1 MAARVL
7 VVDDSM
13 IVRKAVEKMLGD
25 KVEIVSVDS
34 AATARASIV
43 KQRPTLIISDV
54 IMPQEDG
61 FSFSRSVKRHS
72 KLKNIPI
79 LLMSGVVDK
88 ETQQQARAA
97 GAIGVLK
104 KPFSSE
110 ELQKTVA
117 KIFTQLRKRQQQR
130 LAQQKKQQQQAA
142 QEAAVARAQPAPAP
156 TEAASKAASKPASE
170 PTSKPASKPA
180 VSNIALSANAPATS
194 TLASIAAPSPA
205 PPTTTASPK
214 QAAAATTGAQTQK
227 IPRISPQKA
236 AFEFSGTQINQLNE
250 QLQHIL
256 TSANAGCVWLFSA
269 GVAVTEV
276 GHSATNAQDLLIFL
290 YLMRESALMAGKE
303 LKLSNLHEATFEYD
317 KHTLLIHTVHSQDNE
332 SMFIVMLLDENGA
345 LSMARYV
352 LRKALPTIHNIIGQA
367 EA

>member
-142 QEAAVARAQPAPAP
+142 QEAAVARAQPTPAP
-156 TEAASKAASKPASE
+156 TEAASKPASE
-170 PTSKPASKPA
+170 TASKPA
-180 VSNIALSANAPATS
+180 VSGIALSANAPATS

-214 QAAAATTGAQTQK
+214 QAAAATTSAPTQK

-236 AFEFSGTQINQLNE
+236 AFEFSEAQISQLNE

-290 YLMRESALMAGKE
+290 YLMRESALMAGEE
-303 LKLSNLHEATFEYD
+303 LKLRNLHEATFEYD